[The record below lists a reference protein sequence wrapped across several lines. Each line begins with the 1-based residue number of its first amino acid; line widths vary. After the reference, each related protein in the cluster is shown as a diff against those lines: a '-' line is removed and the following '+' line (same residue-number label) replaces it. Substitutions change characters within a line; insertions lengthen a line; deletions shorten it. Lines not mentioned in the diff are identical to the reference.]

1 MRKLSITLCIPVL
14 TYLIWPYIALIKLYV
29 GLESANKKIVMEEIH
44 WPPIKKGI
52 EKSLNHFVKEI
63 LNKNLKQQN
72 LQISF
77 SAVSLTRKIADE
89 IATPEGIIYLYHNP
103 NKYADQ
109 IRKTFEKATEPK
121 QLSPTI
127 KEKPLELEGP
137 NVSSLWKRIDYIF
150 FTDFSHFQAS
160 FNIKGKPFTIIWKRQ
175 GFDWKVVLLN
185 FPLTSP
191 AVQDRYMEKSSSY
204 LDK

>member
-52 EKSLNHFVKEI
+52 EKSLNHFIKEI

-72 LQISF
+72 LQVSF

-121 QLSPTI
+121 QL
-127 KEKPLELEGP
+127 
-137 NVSSLWKRIDYIF
+137 
-150 FTDFSHFQAS
+150 
-160 FNIKGKPFTIIWKRQ
+160 
-175 GFDWKVVLLN
+175 
-185 FPLTSP
+185 
-191 AVQDRYMEKSSSY
+191 
-204 LDK
+204 

>member
-121 QLSPTI
+121 QLSPDI
-127 KEKPLELEGP
+127 KEKPLKLEGP
-137 NVSSLWKRIDYIF
+137 NIPSLWEQIDYIF

-185 FPLTSP
+185 FPLT
-191 AVQDRYMEKSSSY
+191 
-204 LDK
+204 